1 VPKNFK
7 RRKSLKLENVVPWGR
22 NLDEYKNIFLLSE
35 QDLQL
40 KILGCGDGPSSF
52 NVEVTKQGGN
62 ITSIDP
68 IYQFTKD
75 EIQERINKTSKTVSE
90 QVRANQDDFI
100 WKNIK
105 SVDELINIRLT
116 AMDDFIKDYHEG
128 KTKGRYIYQE
138 LPKLTFDDNSFDLV
152 LSSHFLFLY
161 SEHFDLEFH
170 TNSILEMCRVAKKEV
185 RIFPLLDLKN
195 SKSEYLEPILKIL
208 QNKGFK
214 TKIIKTNYEFQKGAY
229 EMLKVEV

>member
-1 VPKNFK
+1 M
-7 RRKSLKLENVVPWGR
+7 KLENVVPWGR
-22 NLDEYKNIFLLSE
+22 NLDEYKNMFLLSK
-35 QDLQL
+35 QDLQS

-52 NVEVTKQGGN
+52 NVEITKQGGN
-62 ITSIDP
+62 VTSIDP

-75 EIQERINKTSKTVSE
+75 EIQQRIDKTSKTVSK
-90 QVRANQDDFI
+90 QVRANQNDFI

-105 SVDELINIRLT
+105 SVDELIDIRLS
-116 AMDDFIKDYHEG
+116 AMDNFIKDYHEG

-170 TNSILEMCRVAKKEV
+170 INSILEMSRVAKKEV

-195 SKSEYLEPILKIL
+195 NKSEYLKPILETL
-208 QNKGFK
+208 QNRGFK
-214 TKIIKTNYEFQKGAY
+214 TEIVKTDYEFQKGAY